1 MNETRQI
8 MQNFPEALKEPI
20 LRKIQFSQISRLDAL
35 VDDVYNSL
43 RHDFFPGEVAI
54 ARIKDQRIKVIV
66 REKAKFNSITLPS
79 GETRPAY
86 SRLRVQMV
94 ANPSQELAVDD
105 SQLTRDRKVFTKVIL
120 RTFIKH
126 AVSREAYAGAPWIV
140 KDDYAK
146 AYKIDQSVPWHLQR
160 SKQEPIDLTENQ
172 NMFVSTSGPPK
183 KERQKPGPKPKNPP
197 VVDPVR
203 PIFHHHQFQTGSF
216 SSPASGQQAVPGLQ
230 IHFENGSANTPLQ
243 LQPMGEY
250 QTPHHAPPPQ
260 PQLQGGTSGSPPMSA
275 SPGAS
280 HQTTPPVPGRKR
292 GKPGPERAL
301 PIDTRPKIDED
312 LNVPYSVKAAAKRY
326 PLKLERSLTPEE
338 NAIMGTILEVW
349 VFLNVYHE
357 PLILDTFTFDDFIDG
372 LKFASEDTECSLIDE
387 IHCAL
392 LASIV
397 GKDKAQLLVTLP
409 IDESDEEEE
418 NEEEDDSENNKE
430 KQANGH
436 RKVNG
441 MKKEE
446 EEEEENADDEM
457 VKGEQE
463 EEGVKDGGANDGDKK
478 IKKDEDE
485 EMTEAADEDEKK
497 EGEPEEK
504 KDEGEEEMKEEEEE
518 EKKEEEEKEE
528 EEKEEEEKEEEEKE
542 EEEKEEEEKEEEEK
556 EEEKEEENGK
566 KEDGKA
572 PKKASKPHRADEFT
586 RYQNTDWTERLRK
599 RMFRDGGWQQIL
611 TGLLNTVSY
620 VEDWHEL
627 CEDSLKKLASRER
640 AVTLGSA
647 LTGYYELT
655 FTQKI
660 GILNILCN
668 LLHSSPMV
676 RGYIDRCLDQSTK
689 IRREKNDKQ
698 REYKVLVETLK
709 GYEEEKKT
717 FFPNGY
723 GVDEHGGKPGETP
736 AQTRRRLRK
745 EKEAALAKE
754 DAAFRKVYQEGQ
766 DTSKKIDELNDAIK
780 KHEEELMKLDCQRMR
795 MLGKDRYHNR
805 YWWFENNGM
814 VRVDKEEQELSLKKD
829 LERKEKQNNSNT
841 NEENGE
847 TEGSG
852 DDDKNN
858 RIEDEK
864 SKSEPAE
871 DTSEQN
877 KDGDEEAEGDNE
889 EEEEEE
895 NNTTGYTMGRLWI
908 QGPLDEEAEQYLGYN
923 KDNDLEPQIQR
934 NETGDVWING
944 EMVINP
950 QGQVLRGLAPIE
962 RKKLEEGDVFL
973 KGLENWGY
981 YDEPEEI
988 EGLLKWLNK
997 GGRRELKLT
1006 KEIDSVKD
1014 RIFLSMRSRKEDLE
1028 ADAAMRKQE
1037 IDGLVEDE
1045 EEEFQKRRPSEY
1057 VEVGPEND
1065 DDEVEEEDSDDIV
1078 PRKRRRSGRRS
1089 SGKKKQLVKKE
1100 EDPQVKE
1107 DRKQQSRERIQ
1118 EQMSTQMPQRVLEW
1132 TNSLA
1137 IETLGHTH
1145 YESQKKRGPKKGSR
1159 RT

>member
-8 MQNFPEALKEPI
+8 MNNFPEALKEPI

-54 ARIKDQRIKVIV
+54 ARIKDQRIKVII

-79 GETRPAY
+79 GEVRPAY
-86 SRLRVQMV
+86 SQLRVQMV

-146 AYKIDQSVPWHLQR
+146 AYKIDQNVPWHLQR
-160 SKQEPIDLTENQ
+160 GKTEPIDLTENQ

-203 PIFHHHQFQTGSF
+203 PIFHHHQFQSGSF
-216 SSPASGQQAVPGLQ
+216 ASTSSGQQQMPGLQ

-250 QTPHHAPPPQ
+250 QTPHHPPPPQ
-260 PQLQGGTSGSPPMSA
+260 PQLQGTSGSPPMSA

-280 HQTTPPVPGRKR
+280 QQTTPPIPGRKR

-312 LNVPYSVKAAAKRY
+312 LNIPYSVKVAAKRY

-357 PLILDTFTFDDFIDG
+357 PLILDTFTFDDFIDA
-372 LKFASEDTECSLIDE
+372 LKFASEDMECSLIDE

-397 GKDKAQLLVTLP
+397 GKDKTQLLVTLP
-409 IDESDEEEE
+409 IEESDEED
-418 NEEEDDSENNKE
+418 EEEEQEGETDNKE
-430 KQANGH
+430 EQANGH
-436 RKVNG
+436 GEANG
-441 MKKEE
+441 VKK
-446 EEEEENADDEM
+446 EEENADDEK
-457 VKGEQE
+457 VKGEDEQQE
-463 EEGVKDGGANDGDKK
+463 EEGLKDEDKENEDEK
-478 IKKDEDE
+478 KVKKDEDE
-485 EMTEAADEDEKK
+485 EMTEVPDEDEK
-497 EGEPEEK
+497 G
-504 KDEGEEEMKEEEEE
+504 GGEE
-518 EKKEEEEKEE
+518 EKKEEEAEE
-528 EEKEEEEKEEEEKE
+528 EEQNVDQEDEKS
-542 EEEKEEEEKEEEEK
+542 
-556 EEEKEEENGK
+556 
-566 KEDGKA
+566 
-572 PKKASKPHRADEFT
+572 PKKPTKPHRADEFT

-627 CEDSLKKLASRER
+627 CEESLKKLASRER

-655 FTQKI
+655 FIQKV

-676 RGYIDRCLDQSTK
+676 RGYIDRCLDQSSK

-709 GYEEEKKT
+709 AYEEEKKT

-723 GVDEHGGKPGETP
+723 GVDENGGKPGETP

-754 DAAFRKVYQEGQ
+754 DAAFRKVYQQAQ
-766 DTSKKIDELNDAIK
+766 DTSKKIDELNDSVK

-829 LERKEKQNNSNT
+829 LERKEKQNNNNS
-841 NEENGE
+841 NEENG
-847 TEGSG
+847 TSEGNG
-852 DDDKNN
+852 EDDKNN
-858 RIEDEK
+858 KSEEEK
-864 SKSEPAE
+864 SKSETTE
-871 DTSEQN
+871 DNGEQ
-877 KDGDEEAEGDNE
+877 KQEEDEEAEGENE
-889 EEEEEE
+889 EEDGEEDEE
-895 NNTTGYTMGRLWI
+895 NNATGYTMGRLWI

-923 KDNDLEPQIQR
+923 KDNDPDPQIQR

-944 EMVINP
+944 AMVINP
-950 QGQVLRGLAPIE
+950 QGQVIRGLMPIE
-962 RKKLEEGDVFL
+962 RKKLEEGDMFL

-1014 RIFLSMRSRKEDLE
+1014 RIFLSMQSRKEDLE

-1037 IDGLVEDE
+1037 IESLVEDE
-1045 EEEFQKRRPSEY
+1045 EEEFQKRRPNEY
-1057 VEVGPEND
+1057 VEVPPENE
-1065 DDEVEEEDSDDIV
+1065 DDEVEEDDSDDIV

-1137 IETLGHTH
+1137 IESLGHTH